1 MNGKI
6 VRSVENDNPLKF
18 SNVQVWATTPGYSAP
33 PSKAMIRNLVYGSD
47 LGIRET
53 LFKMYGSDVKVQNN
67 KRYMGIIKTKEYVS
81 AETSL

>member
-1 MNGKI
+1 MHEVKLNGKI

-18 SNVQVWATTPGYSAP
+18 SNVKVWATTPGYSAP

-53 LFKMYGSDVKVQNN
+53 LFKMYGSDVKVQNV
-67 KRYMGIIKTKEYVS
+67 KR
-81 AETSL
+81 